1 VCAASSSRSCVR
13 NAATPLSSMASKV
26 TPSIPG
32 APLFFLASKVGFVKG
47 FQLADVDVQAP
58 EAPGRLGLR
67 LGVDLP
73 SQVLP
78 IDGRLYHPAPASPV
92 VGRMSNSRAPS
103 LHGHYAASAVSGRRR
118 RARLP
123 SRWPPSAAQTERAV
137 FPHSAFTK
145 ARYRRRRIEGISA
158 IKRTRPTSP

>member
-103 LHGHYAASAVSGRRR
+103 LHGHYAASALLQAPPS
-118 RARLP
+118 P
-123 SRWPPSAAQTERAV
+123 SRRQ
-137 FPHSAFTK
+137 
-145 ARYRRRRIEGISA
+145 
-158 IKRTRPTSP
+158 PTSRCCRLYGVPRFRPFGPGRGGLLQLLDGSWCSCRR